1 MSNERSGGAIERML
15 GRVEDRVEQWRKEDA
30 ARKMEAEENRDMLQ
44 AEAAEREKM
53 LAEAISDEEEDS
65 PISDSGQ
72 QDVVY
77 VVHSG
82 ETGQTL
88 RDLADGRR
96 LVKVV
101 AARADYPGETD
112 LGGSWLVF
120 ERD

>member
-15 GRVEDRVEQWRKEDA
+15 GKVEDRVEQWRKEDA
-30 ARKMEAEENRDMLQ
+30 ARKMEAEENREMLQ

-101 AARADYPGETD
+101 ASRGAHSGETD